1 MFSLCWS
8 TLMDIA
14 VTDQNF
20 EEQVLKAQLPVLVD
34 FYADW
39 CGPCKLIAPIMDDLA
54 KQYDGKLVVARLDVD
69 ANQQTA
75 GKYGVMSIPTL
86 IVFKNGQ
93 IVKQMVGY
101 QGRENLVKELTQLL

>member
-1 MFSLCWS
+1 MLVMG
-8 TLMDIA
+8 L
-14 VTDQNF
+14 VLTDQNF

-39 CGPCKLIAPIMDDLA
+39 CGPCKLIAPILVDLA
-54 KQYDGKLVVARLDVD
+54 KEYEGKMIVGRLDVD

-86 IVFKNGQ
+86 TVFKNGQ
-93 IVKQMVGY
+93 VVKQIVGY
-101 QGRENLVKELTQLL
+101 QGKDALVREVNSVV

>member
-1 MFSLCWS
+1 
-8 TLMDIA
+8 MDL
-14 VTDQNF
+14 TDQNF

-34 FYADW
+34 FHADW
-39 CGPCKLIAPIMDDLA
+39 CGPCKLVARILDEVA
-54 KQYDGKLVVARLDVD
+54 KEQDGKLIVGRLDVD

-93 IVKQMVGY
+93 VVKQMVGY
-101 QGRENLVKELTQLL
+101 QGKEAIVKELQGFFG